1 MLGEKRTFLFPDYM
15 LLLSIDGYE
24 LADRRTDSHFFVAG
38 FIGWSSYIHCLN
50 GYVYLPIRF
59 VDWLELATIV

>member
-1 MLGEKRTFLFPDYM
+1 M